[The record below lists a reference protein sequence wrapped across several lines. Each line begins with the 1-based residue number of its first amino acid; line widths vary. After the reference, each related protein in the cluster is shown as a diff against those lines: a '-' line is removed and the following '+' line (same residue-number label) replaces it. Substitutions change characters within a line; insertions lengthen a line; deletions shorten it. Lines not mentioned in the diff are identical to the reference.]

1 VPNVEFFKSYFKGLR
16 ITSTDPLT
24 VEYYSDLY
32 YDDAE
37 LDVQTLWP
45 NSAWGLNGEN
55 AWQILAVSNLA
66 ESNGELA
73 YSADKADIAQVE
85 QISWVGGPS
94 LEVLKKY
101 LDQAAGESYIPYEAT
116 LGQYLTAE
124 EAAARYANF
133 QKWYADH
140 DHFWVGTGP
149 YFLDKVFTTE
159 KSLVLKNNV
168 DFPDKADMWA
178 LFSAPKLA
186 EVSLDGPAQVK
197 IGSEAVFNLEVT
209 FLGEAYSAADIKQVK
224 YLVYDATGALVGSGE
239 ATAIADGLFEVTLGS
254 DLTSKLAAGATR
266 IEVIV
271 VPIPVAIPAFTLL
284 DFVVIP

>member
-1 VPNVEFFKSYFKGLR
+1 
-16 ITSTDPLT
+16 
-24 VEYYSDLY
+24 
-32 YDDAE
+32 
-37 LDVQTLWP
+37 
-45 NSAWGLNGEN
+45 
-55 AWQILAVSNLA
+55 
-66 ESNGELA
+66 
-73 YSADKADIAQVE
+73 
-85 QISWVGGPS
+85 
-94 LEVLKKY
+94 
-101 LDQAAGESYIPYEAT
+101 
-116 LGQYLTAE
+116 
-124 EAAARYANF
+124 
-133 QKWYADH
+133 
-140 DHFWVGTGP
+140 
-149 YFLDKVFTTE
+149 
-159 KSLVLKNNV
+159 
-168 DFPDKADMWA
+168 MWA
-178 LFSAPKLA
+178 SFSAPKLA